1 MSILIAVLSLTMG
14 LLGVFH
20 PSFFYKSE
28 LLTPE
33 QIERNKRI
41 CNRGGVVLIV
51 LGLALLILSFF
62 VK

>member
-1 MSILIAVLSLTMG
+1 MG

-33 QIERNKRI
+33 KIERNKRI
-41 CNRGGVVLIV
+41 CNRGGVILII
-51 LGLALLILSFF
+51 LGLFLLVLSFI